1 MTNLELSKAN
11 SKIYKLYGR
20 CAAFLEIWDYLDKK
34 TYLHHQEV
42 TAKFSPQTTEMLKA
56 VETEK
61 TVMLWRPIAAELK
74 HSDKDDPLS
83 KKIYAAIRNCKD
95 KDLINV
101 PLSVDELEIILEL

>member
-1 MTNLELSKAN
+1 
-11 SKIYKLYGR
+11 
-20 CAAFLEIWDYLDKK
+20 
-34 TYLHHQEV
+34 
-42 TAKFSPQTTEMLKA
+42 
-56 VETEK
+56 
-61 TVMLWRPIAAELK
+61 MLWRPIAAELK